1 MPARPLATVAAGSC
15 LLVGLAGCQ
24 KPTPGV
30 TVSSGTHSVHVESAT
45 YCRDGQTVA
54 KQDCVEHVSRVGII
68 EVKQGNRVG
77 IDVDNAIA
85 KHGWILVDA
94 DAKARS
100 AVQDEHHFAYVPD
113 FQRGPVIH
121 LEIRS
126 LDHVADDAN
135 ITGVWKF
142 QLVES

>member
-1 MPARPLATVAAGSC
+1 MHARRLATAALGAS
-15 LLVGLAGCQ
+15 LLLGLTGCE

-45 YCRDGQTVA
+45 YCRDGQSA
-54 KQDCVEHVSRVGII
+54 AQQNCVEHLGRVGII
-68 EVKQGNRVG
+68 KVKTGNEVS

-94 DAKARS
+94 DANARS
-100 AVQDEHHFAYVPD
+100 EVQDEHHFSYTPD
-113 FQRGPVIH
+113 FRSGPIVH

-126 LDHVADDAN
+126 LDKVSNDAQT
-135 ITGVWKF
+135 TGIWKF
-142 QLVES
+142 QLVQD